1 MDALLERLSSGQ
13 IVAVISIITG
23 GIVALAMIIAISKYQ
38 FQSLADDASLRQ
50 ERQQADLALRERLI
64 EKREASGE
72 RASIAELLSLGAS
85 AASPELDKIDAEL
98 AKRFGRLEAA
108 PADIERTLSMALA
121 GDALRKKSIIGLMD
135 QLQGCGADDAG
146 ILAAVRPLCA
156 NQPPAKEKAPAVAAS
171 VA

>member
-38 FQSLADDASLRQ
+38 FQSLADETALRQ

-85 AASPELDKIDAEL
+85 VTSPQLEKLDAEL
-98 AKRFGRLEAA
+98 AKRFGRLDASA
-108 PADIERTLSMALA
+108 GDIGRTLEMALA
-121 GDALRKKSIIGLMD
+121 TDATRKKSIMAMMD
-135 QLQGCGADDAG
+135 QLLFLGSDSEA
-146 ILAAVRPLCA
+146 ILAAVRPLCT
-156 NQPPAKEKAPAVAAS
+156 NQPPAKEKAPHVAAG

>member
-38 FQSLADDASLRQ
+38 FQSLADDSVLRL

-64 EKREASGE
+64 EKREATGE
-72 RASIAELLSLGAS
+72 RATIAELLSLGS
-85 AASPELDKIDAEL
+85 SVTSPEMDKIDTEL
-98 AKRFGRLEAA
+98 AKRFGRLDASA
-108 PADIERTLSMALA
+108 GDIGRTLEMALTENST
-121 GDALRKKSIIGLMD
+121 RKKSIMVMMD
-135 QLQGCGADDAG
+135 QLLFLGADSKA
-146 ILAAVRPLCA
+146 ILAAVRPLCSDQA
-156 NQPPAKEKAPAVAAS
+156 RAKEKVPTVAGS